1 MKRHI
6 WSFLVPVMLL
16 ASCASVQRMSG
27 ADMIPKELIQSRRL
41 LIYGEHARI
50 KDVQVYAA
58 RYHAAAFYQ
67 GSSGPISDSVYDGIA
82 AITPTAS
89 TRNLASAL
97 ETMNDI
103 GSTWTIIVL
112 QRARRQLL
120 RALQLLPD
128 GGLNKMLGST
138 VVLVGWQQS
147 GDAEVENALART
159 CSALLVTYE

>member
-6 WSFLVPVMLL
+6 WSFLLPLMLL
-16 ASCASVQRMSG
+16 ASCASVQRMSS
-27 ADMIPKELIQSRRL
+27 ADIIPKELIQSRRL
-41 LIYGEHARI
+41 LIYGEHARV
-50 KDVQVYAA
+50 KDVQVCAA

-67 GSSGPISDSVYDGIA
+67 GSSGSISDSVYDGIA

-138 VVLVGWQQS
+138 VVLVNWQQH
-147 GDAEVENALART
+147 GDAELENALART
-159 CSALLVTYE
+159 CNALRVTYE